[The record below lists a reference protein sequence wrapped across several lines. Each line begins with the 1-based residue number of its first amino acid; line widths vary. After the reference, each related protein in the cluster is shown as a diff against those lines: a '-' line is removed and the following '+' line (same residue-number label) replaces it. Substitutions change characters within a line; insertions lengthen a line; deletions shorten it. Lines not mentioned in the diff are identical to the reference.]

1 MLNLSNNG
9 TFISNREDGFQSEDY
24 FILSF
29 DDDSDMIKKLKNFC
43 DEKKEKNELS
53 IQLHIIVEIMSQMEE
68 DKILNKYLEDL
79 RRN

>member
-1 MLNLSNNG
+1 MNLSNNG